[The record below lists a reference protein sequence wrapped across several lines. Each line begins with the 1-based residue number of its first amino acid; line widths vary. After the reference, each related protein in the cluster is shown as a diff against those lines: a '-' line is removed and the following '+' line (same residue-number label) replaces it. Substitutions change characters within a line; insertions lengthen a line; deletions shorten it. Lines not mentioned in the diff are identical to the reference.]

1 MMLGFVIDRSVRVL
15 ATSRRPLLGT
25 ALLDNQQ
32 LHVQFRK
39 DGLVRIDAL

>member
-1 MMLGFVIDRSVRVL
+1 MMFGFVIDRSVRVL
-15 ATSRRPLLGT
+15 ATGRRPLLGT

-32 LHVQFRK
+32 LHVKFRK